1 MGAGNGQVLTSPN
14 IQTRDDHVKYQVCMN
29 VKLEK
34 FGNVCMYVLGIQ
46 LMIL

>member
-1 MGAGNGQVLTSPN
+1 
-14 IQTRDDHVKYQVCMN
+14 MN